1 MAEIIEIGLNDNKP
15 KNLTVSDNNEKGTI
29 KLSGLPP
36 ASPSLKKSVNF
47 GPGADLLMNPSRKS
61 NPSSPKSDL
70 GLSELNNITLDDI
83 PNGPPPAIKTPTRSS
98 LFAAAT
104 NSVNSGSKGIESIK
118 LNVSE
123 VKSDAPKPS
132 ILKPTTEKTDK
143 TWDGYGKFNNIVWH

>member
-83 PNGPPPAIKTPTRSS
+83 PMDHHQ
-98 LFAAAT
+98 L
-104 NSVNSGSKGIESIK
+104 
-118 LNVSE
+118 
-123 VKSDAPKPS
+123 
-132 ILKPTTEKTDK
+132 
-143 TWDGYGKFNNIVWH
+143 